1 MKKYVDVN
9 EKLPILKTIPLS
21 FQHLFAMVGATILVP
36 MLTGMSPSIALFGS
50 GVGTLLY
57 VLCTKAKL
65 PAYIGSSFAF
75 IGPMTVASSAYGTN
89 AMLSGII
96 TAGLIYILVAAIIS
110 FTGTDWLNKVLPPI
124 VVGSVVIVIG
134 LGLAGVAINWAGLNS
149 NFTVDSMQSVPRW
162 AWITV
167 SMITLGIGIL
177 GTMYFKGFLGVIPIL
192 IAMICGYIS
201 ALSLGVISQET
212 LTKIASAPLFQLPPF
227 MKPEFN
233 INAMILMAPVA
244 FVTLAEHIGHVYVTN
259 NVVGK
264 DFTKD
269 PGLHRSILGDG
280 VATLLAGFIG
290 GPPNTTYGEN
300 IGVMAITKVYSVW
313 VIVGAAIIAIIL
325 SFIGPVAT
333 LIATIPM
340 PVMGGVSILLFGII
354 ASSGFRVFVE
364 DKIDFSKKRN
374 LIISSV
380 IIVLGIGGA
389 AVKFKLAGS
398 EVEIAGVALAT
409 LVGIILNLIL
419 PKESRTEEE
428 DNKEENLKEDYVKPI
443 EKNVG

>member
-1 MKKYVDVN
+1 MKNYVGVD
-9 EKLPILKTIPLS
+9 ERLPILKTIPLS
-21 FQHLFAMVGATILVP
+21 LQHLFAMVGATILVP
-36 MLTGMSPSIALFGS
+36 MLTGMSPSIALFCS
-50 GVGTLLY
+50 GIGTLLY
-57 VLCTKAKL
+57 ILCTKAKL

-75 IGPMTVASSAYGTN
+75 IGPMTVASAAYGPN
-89 AMLSGII
+89 AMMSGVIA
-96 TAGLIYILVAAIIS
+96 AGVVYVTVALIIS
-110 FTGTDWLNKVLPPI
+110 LTGTEWLNKLLPPV
-124 VVGSVVIVIG
+124 VVGAVVIVIG

-149 NFTVDSMQSVPRW
+149 SFTVPAMDSVPRW

-167 SMITLGIGIL
+167 SMITLGVGIF

-192 IAMICGYIS
+192 IAMITGYIS
-201 ALSLGVISQET
+201 ALALGVISQES
-212 LTKIASAPLFQLPPF
+212 LNRIMEAKLFQLPPF
-227 MKPEFN
+227 MLPKFN

-280 VATLLAGFIG
+280 VATIFAGFIG

-300 IGVMAITKVYSVW
+300 VGVMAITRVYSVW
-313 VIVGAAIIAIIL
+313 VIGVAAVIAIIL
-325 SFIGPVAT
+325 SFIGPVAAVIET
-333 LIATIPM
+333 MPM

-364 DKIDFSKKRN
+364 DKVDFSKKRN
-374 LIISSV
+374 LVIASV

-389 AVKFKLAGS
+389 AVKFKFNGS
-398 EVEIAGVALAT
+398 DVEIAGVALAT
-409 LVGIILNLIL
+409 LVGIILNLVL
-419 PKESRTEEE
+419 PAKSSTEEDE
-428 DNKEENLKEDYVKPI
+428 SPNSDNSEASVKKVI
-443 EKNVG
+443 

>member
-1 MKKYVDVN
+1 MKNYVDVD

-21 FQHLFAMVGATILVP
+21 LQHLFAMVGATILVP
-36 MLTGMSPSIALFGS
+36 MLTGMSPSIALFCS

-57 VLCTKAKL
+57 ILCTKAKL

-75 IGPMTVASSAYGTN
+75 IGPMTVASAAYGPN
-89 AMLSGII
+89 AMMSGII
-96 TAGLIYILVAAIIS
+96 AAGIVYVIVALIIKL
-110 FTGTDWLNKVLPPI
+110 TGTEWLNKLLPPV
-124 VVGSVVIVIG
+124 VVGAVVIVIG

-149 NFTVDSMQSVPRW
+149 SFSVPAMASVPRW

-167 SMITLGIGIL
+167 SLITLSVGVF

-192 IAMICGYIS
+192 IAMITGYIS
-201 ALSLGVISQET
+201 ALALGVIPQES
-212 LTKIASAPLFQLPPF
+212 LNRIMEAKLFQLPPF
-227 MKPEFN
+227 MTPKFN

-280 VATLLAGFIG
+280 VATIFAGFIG

-300 IGVMAITKVYSVW
+300 VGVMAITRVYSVW
-313 VIVGAAIIAIIL
+313 VIGVAAVIAIIL
-325 SFIGPVAT
+325 SFIGPVS
-333 LIATIPM
+333 TIIETMPM

-364 DKIDFSKKRN
+364 DKVDFSKKRN
-374 LIISSV
+374 LVIASV

-389 AVKFKLAGS
+389 AVKFKFNGAD
-398 EVEIAGVALAT
+398 VEIAGVALAT
-409 LVGIILNLIL
+409 LVGIILNLVL
-419 PKESRTEEE
+419 PSKSRTE
-428 DNKEENLKEDYVKPI
+428 DNESPNNNDKEVNV
-443 EKNVG
+443 EKAI